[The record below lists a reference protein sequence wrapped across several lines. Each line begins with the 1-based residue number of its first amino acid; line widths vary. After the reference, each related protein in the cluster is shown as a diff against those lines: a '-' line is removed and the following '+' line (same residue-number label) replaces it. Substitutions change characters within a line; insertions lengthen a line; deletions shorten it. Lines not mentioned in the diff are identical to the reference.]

1 MSLSMSWSQRPAQGV
16 IEIKAQFDTTT
27 TKNPKKHKEIWLSP
41 GILTID
47 RDVSVSKLK
56 DLDDTLTVYH
66 SVSAVPV
73 SIVNRT
79 EVQTYWKCG

>member
-27 TKNPKKHKEIWLSP
+27 TKKTKKHKETWLSP

-47 RDVSVSKLK
+47 RDVSVSRLK
-56 DLDDTLTVYH
+56 DLDDTLTLYH
-66 SVSAVPV
+66 SGVPV
-73 SIVNRT
+73 YIVYRT
-79 EVQTYWKCG
+79 EKQTYRKCG